1 MPIILLIRHGEND
14 YVKKRRLPG
23 RKSGIHLNKRGLK
36 QAEGLAKKLKNAPI
50 KAVYSSPLER
60 TMETAKPIADA
71 LGLEVIPRAGLIETD
86 VGDWQGKKL
95 KRLSKL
101 ESWRNVQLNP
111 SRFRFPGGERFMDSQ
126 QRFVAEVEKLSARHE
141 PMDMFVCVSH
151 ADPIKLV
158 IAHYLGLPLD
168 FFQRLTVAPAS
179 VTALQ
184 IGEFGSRLL
193 MLNYVLSFNFPKH

>member
-14 YVKKRRLPG
+14 YVKERRLPG
-23 RKSGIHLNKRGLK
+23 RKSGIHLNKRGRK
-36 QAEGLAKKLKNAPI
+36 QAKALAKRLENAPV

-60 TMETAKPIADA
+60 TMETAEPIAEA

-95 KRLSKL
+95 KRLSKM
-101 ESWRNVQLNP
+101 ESWRKVQFNP
-111 SRFRFPGGERFMDSQ
+111 SRFRFPGGERFLDSQ
-126 QRFVAEVEKLSARHE
+126 QRFVAEVEKLSAKHE
-141 PMDMFVCVSH
+141 AMDMIICVSH

-158 IAHYLGLPLD
+158 TAHYLGLPLD

-179 VTALQ
+179 ITALQ
-184 IGEFGSRLL
+184 IGELGSRLL
-193 MLNYVLSFNFPKH
+193 FLNYVPSFNFAKH